1 MEPNLSEVSDLVHRR
16 RVLHAHDWELDARAK
31 GPEAARENSKLN
43 ARSTIFRAWLRGLHP
58 RTGVRD
64 LTGTCV
70 RRFNSA
76 IRSDHILRV
85 VFLDAD
91 CLSDLSAFP
100 SLLRVLAFE
109 AASVPVTDPGFISSL
124 VQSIFPSNF
133 ATMDYDAYD
142 AILHMVFKKTQEDA
156 WFKPSEENVAAG
168 VCLRVETGHFRVFPY
183 EVSTVCRLSLTCR
196 SSRVVHTEPLPRPL
210 RGGRACLEPGHRRQG
225 SQRRRSLG
233 TRASVSVALEN
244 PFTFVLTVAQFGHG
258 RACPARPG
266 HPDPGPRLDA

>member
-43 ARSTIFRAWLRGLHP
+43 ARSTIFRAWLRGLHR

-124 VQSIFPSNF
+124 VQSIFPSHF

-183 EVSTVCRLSLTCR
+183 EVSTVCPLALSCR
-196 SSRVVHTEPLPRPL
+196 SSLDLQQNRFLAPFEEAVRALNPVIAVKVRSAAVHSVLARV
-210 RGGRACLEPGHRRQG
+210 
-225 SQRRRSLG
+225 
-233 TRASVSVALEN
+233 
-244 PFTFVLTVAQFGHG
+244 
-258 RACPARPG
+258 
-266 HPDPGPRLDA
+266 